1 MSPLKS
7 EQFDL
12 EVMSHLL
19 FGQVFLWSWW
29 TGGKSD
35 SRAAGRGGREQRII
49 CLGCFGILFVWSLKK
64 LFQVRKSSMARL
76 LCDNSG
82 VSQMQPLAFQT
93 PSGVN
98 QVCLF
103 VSLFLLII
111 LATWLT
117 LIPLCRILGAFL
129 GEQFLAPTW
138 PQWLPT
144 IFKIRRTFAFY
155 LTLCRSLWDLHDIKM
170 GKLLNVE
177 TAEKN
182 CNQELSLNSTSTLIA
197 LFDFRTSKTFLLWRV
212 WLQNK
217 WKRLSQEP

>member
-1 MSPLKS
+1 
-7 EQFDL
+7 
-12 EVMSHLL
+12 
-19 FGQVFLWSWW
+19 
-29 TGGKSD
+29 
-35 SRAAGRGGREQRII
+35 
-49 CLGCFGILFVWSLKK
+49 
-64 LFQVRKSSMARL
+64 MARL

-103 VSLFLLII
+103 VFLFLLII

-144 IFKIRRTFAFY
+144 IFKIRRTFASY
-155 LTLCRSLWDLHDIKM
+155 LTLCRSLWDLHDIEM

>member
-1 MSPLKS
+1 
-7 EQFDL
+7 
-12 EVMSHLL
+12 MSHLL

-144 IFKIRRTFAFY
+144 IFKIRRTFASY
-155 LTLCRSLWDLHDIKM
+155 LTLCRSLWDLYDIEM

-177 TAEKN
+177 TAGKK
-182 CNQELSLNSTSTLIA
+182 L
-197 LFDFRTSKTFLLWRV
+197 
-212 WLQNK
+212 
-217 WKRLSQEP
+217 